1 MPIFT
6 PTSADRTMAG
16 ADNDAAVPDGL
27 LIVLPATVGA
37 GWQWR
42 RVANGE
48 LGSWHY
54 YVRGNEAPWGEPGKG
69 DRVVALVPSDQAPVR
84 VRPRGTMPLA
94 QALAAARLES
104 SGDGLH
110 VAVGEGERSIL
121 VATAAQSAMDLWLAE
136 LATAGLSAD
145 ALVPA
150 ALVLPASIAGPVSSE
165 IAGQPLA
172 RTADAAFAGEPE
184 LVAALAGS
192 GPEPISDAALEA
204 ALLATW
210 RDPPL
215 NLRQGVYA
223 PRRVSFFRL
232 PDWTQLARMAAVA
245 ALLGFLILGVET
257 VKLNLDATSRQDAAL
272 SAAQK
277 RFPAAVDLASAQA
290 LAAGELA
297 RRGEGGASFT
307 APTAALLAA
316 MRPIQSVALRDLGYA
331 ADGTLRFQ
339 AAAPTADAINQLLVG
354 LQADGWQVTVPPSL
368 APDATGSTV
377 AAITVRA
384 P

>member
-1 MPIFT
+1 MAAADDLE
-6 PTSADRTMAG
+6 TSG
-16 ADNDAAVPDGL
+16 GGL
-27 LIVLPATVGA
+27 LIVLPAVAGGA
-37 GWQWR
+37 WRWR
-42 RVANGE
+42 RVRDDALDAWHSYTPGDDVPWDAPGE
-48 LGSWHY
+48 
-54 YVRGNEAPWGEPGKG
+54 G
-69 DRVVALVPSDQAPVR
+69 DRIVALVPSDQAPVR
-84 VRPRGTMPLA
+84 VRLRGTMPLA
-94 QALAAARLES
+94 QALAAARLET
-104 SGDGLH
+104 GGEGLH
-110 VAVGEGERSIL
+110 VSVVAGERGIF

-150 ALVLPASIAGPVSSE
+150 ALILPAPATGAVFAHV
-165 IAGQPLA
+165 AGQPLA
-172 RTADAAFAGEPE
+172 RTTDAAFAGEPE

-192 GPEPISDAALEA
+192 EPEPFTDDALEA

-232 PDWTQLARMAAVA
+232 PDWKQLARMTAVA
-245 ALLGFLILGVET
+245 ALLGFLILSVET
-257 VKLNLDATSRQDAAL
+257 VKLNLDASAREDAAL
-272 SAAQK
+272 VAAQK

-297 RRGEGGASFT
+297 RRGEGGGSFAAPAS
-307 APTAALLAA
+307 ALLAA
-316 MRPIQSVALRDLGYA
+316 MRPVPSVALRDLGYA

-339 AAAPTADAINQLLVG
+339 AAAPTADGINRLLVS

-368 APDATGSTV
+368 APDATGATV

>member
-1 MPIFT
+1 MADGDDLA
-6 PTSADRTMAG
+6 TSG
-16 ADNDAAVPDGL
+16 DGL
-27 LIVLPATVGA
+27 LIVLPGVAGGA
-37 GWQWR
+37 WRWR
-42 RVANGE
+42 RVRDDALE
-48 LGSWHY
+48 SWETY
-54 YVRGNEAPWGEPGKG
+54 RPGDNAPWSGPG
-69 DRVVALVPSDQAPVR
+69 DDTRVVALVPSDQAPVR

-104 SGDGLH
+104 GGEGLH
-110 VAVGEGERSIL
+110 VAVSECEQSIL
-121 VATAAQSAMDLWLAE
+121 VGTAAQSAMDLWLAE
-136 LATAGLSAD
+136 LATAGLSPD

-150 ALVLPASIAGPVSSE
+150 ALVLPARTTGAISGE
-165 IAGQPLA
+165 LAGQAIA
-172 RTADAAFAGEPE
+172 RAPDAAFAGEPE
-184 LVAALAGS
+184 LLAALGGS
-192 GPEPISDAALEA
+192 APETISPEALEA

-232 PDWTQLARMAAVA
+232 PDWRQLARMAAVA
-245 ALLGFLILGVET
+245 ALLGFLILTVET
-257 VKLNLDATSRQDAAL
+257 VKLKLDASAREDAAL
-272 SAAQK
+272 TAAQK

-316 MRPIQSVALRDLGYA
+316 MRPIPSVALRDLGYA

-339 AAAPTADAINQLLVG
+339 AAAPTADDINRLLVS

-368 APDATGSTV
+368 APDATGATV